1 LRRLEYRTALAQSL
15 RKTPWV
21 SYEARPNSNFGR
33 RKDVSKRYR
42 SQALGGIGSG
52 FGGKGSEGGFGLG
65 GVGLGG
71 FGLLGIATPV
81 FLFNIQ
87 SQQAGNV

>member
-1 LRRLEYRTALAQSL
+1 MEEWGQSSDPFSPSQSNRWYAPPMSSRPLSAELAADL
-15 RKTPWV
+15 
-21 SYEARPNSNFGR
+21 A
-33 RKDVSKRYR
+33 
-42 SQALGGIGSG
+42 
-52 FGGKGSEGGFGLG
+52 GKGSGAGFGLG
-65 GVGLGG
+65 GVGLAG